1 MTDNQTE
8 QLISRLTDLSMQ
20 IVNGHY
26 ERANDLFELTKKG
39 SSKDIFG
46 ELAEAFGLMMVK
58 VEAREYH
65 SEQLIEDLNKSI
77 ERTNQVLKG
86 VIFAISA
93 IFAKRDPY
101 TAGHQLRVASL
112 ATKIA
117 KEMGLAD
124 ELIEG
129 LRVAGVLHDIGK
141 ISVPAE
147 ILCKP
152 TKLSDIEFS
161 LIKCHSEVGYDI
173 LKTID
178 FPWPVAEAAYQH
190 HERLNGEGYP
200 RHLKEKDIII
210 EAKILGVAD
219 VVEAMASHRPYR
231 AALGIDKAL
240 EEISRNKGKFYEPA
254 AVEACKAV
262 FKKGLFSMSAESI

>member
-1 MTDNQTE
+1 LINNKTE
-8 QLISRLTDLSMQ
+8 KLILLLTDLSMQ
-20 IVNGHY
+20 VFKGNYKCAH
-26 ERANDLFELTKKG
+26 DLFDLTKQG
-39 SSKDIFG
+39 SSKDII
-46 ELAEAFGLMMVK
+46 EQLAEAFGLMMVK
-58 VEAREYH
+58 VEAREYQ
-65 SEQLIEDLNKSI
+65 SEQLIEALSKSV
-77 ERTNQVLKG
+77 EQTNQVLKG

-112 ATKIA
+112 SVKIA
-117 KEMGLAD
+117 QEMGLAD
-124 ELIEG
+124 EMIEG

-173 LKTID
+173 LKTIE
-178 FPWPVAEAAYQH
+178 FPWPVAQAAYQH

-200 RHLKEKDIII
+200 RCLCDKDIII
-210 EAKILGVAD
+210 EAKIIGVAD

-231 AALGIDKAL
+231 AALGIDRAL
-240 EEISRNKGKFYEPA
+240 DEIVRNKGKFYEPS
-254 AVEACKAV
+254 AVEACEAV
-262 FKKGLFSMSAESI
+262 FNKGLFNMSAESI